1 MFSVERIAFSYLW
14 PNTNS
19 LMIFAI
25 SRDTGDLSKHLMAA
39 QTFEWGGHKIHTEV
53 NPLRTDQVT
62 HFSESVWQFT
72 SSEPYVRNT
81 DASYSKVK
89 SLEPLK
95 DLMEK
100 AENNFCGIEVR
111 QTENGW
117 KFIGHSARI
126 TRARLYYTVLRDSIV
141 FSYDLRDL
149 LPFTDR
155 RLDLTGAYSILKY
168 GDVPEYITCV
178 EDIYT
183 IPVGMYLE
191 FDSNSFESILQKKM
205 FGPDDLD
212 YFFKLDFP
220 MDGGDIPK
228 TQKLLE
234 EQFSFVASLDP
245 LVPISGGVDS
255 TLLNSLIDRY
265 SDNPYPAYYMQFGD
279 DDPELKF
286 AKEAAKGTKAELYVG
301 VFRPDDMIDSFQ
313 SQNEKL
319 IQPIGESST
328 ISIAY
333 YFRHDLH
340 KGRKVMDG
348 TLADGCYGSA
358 DYNKNII
365 GDIPNRPRWQ
375 QRLNEEIATHLQWN
389 RTSWENRF
397 HPRDSNMPDP
407 YLQYMDVYLG
417 PFGNT
422 LLKDAQRH
430 CETLLPIWQR
440 YYDYLKVDPKDQDDW
455 MKYSVLKMV
464 NYACKN
470 NTAKSYDNAQPGN
483 SGLYPFT
490 WKALLEDQGHY
501 HWLEKAAN
509 GIIKYPLKK
518 ILEQY
523 KDHDFIYRKK
533 VGLNSCFEDWIHHD
547 PNRNFLCNLL
557 SVKGGIS
564 EHFLGRKQNALISK
578 FQKTELHP
586 NLAHLVINLA
596 ILQAWMD
603 RNMVTIN

>member
-1 MFSVERIAFSYLW
+1 
-14 PNTNS
+14 
-19 LMIFAI
+19 MIFAI
-25 SRDTGDLSKHLMAA
+25 SRSSEKPQNLPEGTER
-39 QTFEWGGHKIHTEV
+39 FEWDGTWFYTQIDK
-53 NPLRTDQVT
+53 NRDDQMV
-62 HFSESVWQFT
+62 HSAENHWQFT
-72 SSEPYVRNT
+72 SSEPYVRNE
-81 DASYSKVK
+81 DASYAHVTSHQ
-89 SLEPLK
+89 PLK
-95 DLMEK
+95 DLMHR
-100 AENNFCGIEVR
+100 AENNFAGLEAQRTVS
-111 QTENGW
+111 GW
-117 KFIGHSARI
+117 SFIGHSARI
-126 TRARLYYTVLRDSIV
+126 TRARLYYTIKRDTIF

-155 RLDLTGAYSILKY
+155 KLNLTGAYSILKY

-178 EDIYT
+178 EGIYA

-191 FDSNSFESILQKKM
+191 FDSKNFDGVLSKKM
-205 FGPDDLD
+205 FGPEDMN

-228 TQKLLE
+228 TEKLLE
-234 EQFSFVASLDP
+234 EQFKFVATLNP
-245 LVPISGGVDS
+245 LVPVSGGVDS
-255 TLLNSLIDRY
+255 TLLNCLIDKF
-265 SDNPYPAYYMQFGD
+265 SDEPYPAYYMQFGD
-279 DDPELKF
+279 DDPELAF
-286 AKEAAKGTKAELYVG
+286 AKEAAKNTKAELYIG
-301 VFRPDDMIDSFQ
+301 VFRPDDMADSFH

-333 YFRHDLH
+333 YFRNDLH

-348 TLADGCYGSA
+348 TLADGCYGST

-365 GDIPNRPRWQ
+365 GDMPDRPRWQ
-375 QRLNEEIATHLQWN
+375 QRLNERIAAYLQWN
-389 RTSWENRF
+389 RTSWEDRF

-407 YLQYMDVYLG
+407 YLQYMDMYLG

-422 LLKDAQRH
+422 ILKDAEKH
-430 CETLLPIWQR
+430 CKELLPLWQR
-440 YYDYLKVDPKDQDDW
+440 YYDYLKPARDKQDDW
-455 MKYSVLKMV
+455 MKYSVFKMV

-490 WKALLEDQGHY
+490 WQSILEDQGRY

-533 VGLNSCFEDWIHHD
+533 VGLNSCFEDWIHHG
-547 PNRNFLCNLL
+547 PNREFLSELME
-557 SVKGGIS
+557 VKGGIA
-564 EHFLGRKQNALISK
+564 EHFLGKRRDALVHK
-578 FQKTELHP
+578 FKTTELHYT
-586 NLAHLVINLA
+586 LAHLVINLT

-603 RNMVTIN
+603 RNDVRIS

>member
-1 MFSVERIAFSYLW
+1 
-14 PNTNS
+14 
-19 LMIFAI
+19 MIFAI
-25 SRDTGDLSKHLMAA
+25 SRDKGTLLEPFRSA
-39 QTFEWGGHKIHTEV
+39 QTSVWGDYKIHTEV
-53 NPLRTDQVT
+53 DPSRSDQVT
-62 HFSESVWQFT
+62 HRSENVWQFI
-72 SSEPYVRNT
+72 SSEPYVRNS
-81 DASYSKVK
+81 DASYSKVTT
-89 SLEPLK
+89 LEPLK
-95 DLMEK
+95 DLMQK
-100 AENNFCGIEVR
+100 AENNFVGIEIR
-111 QTENGW
+111 KTETGW
-117 KFIGHSARI
+117 NFIGHSARI
-126 TRARLYYTVLRDSIV
+126 TRARLYYTILENEIV

-155 RLDLTGAYSILKY
+155 QLDLTGAYSILKY
-168 GDVPEYITCV
+168 GDVPEYITCI
-178 EDIYT
+178 ENIYT
-183 IPVGMYLE
+183 VPVGMYLE
-191 FDSNSFESILQKKM
+191 FDSTSFDTVLKKKM
-205 FGPDDLD
+205 LGPEDLK

-234 EQFSFVASLDP
+234 EQFSFVATLNP

-255 TLLNSLIDRY
+255 TLLNNLIDRY
-265 SDNPYPAYYMQFGD
+265 SDETYPAYYMQFGED
-279 DDPELKF
+279 DSELEF
-286 AKEAAKGTKAELYVG
+286 AKQAAKGTKAELYVG
-301 VFRPDDMIDSFQ
+301 VFTPDDMIDSFV

-319 IQPIGESST
+319 VQPIGESST

-348 TLADGCYGSA
+348 TLADGCYGST

-375 QRLNEEIATHLQWN
+375 QQLNEQITAYLQWN

-422 LLKDAQRH
+422 LLKDSQRH
-430 CETLLPIWQR
+430 CETLLPLWQR
-440 YYDYLKVDPKDQDDW
+440 YYDYLKVDRKDQDDW
-455 MKYSVLKMV
+455 MKYSVFKMV

-490 WKALLEDQGHY
+490 WKSILEDQGHY
-501 HWLEKAAN
+501 HWLEKAKD
-509 GIIKYPLKK
+509 GIVKYPLKK
-518 ILEQY
+518 IMEPYQP
-523 KDHDFIYRKK
+523 HDFIYRKK
-533 VGLNSCFEDWIHHD
+533 VGLNSCFEDWIHHG
-547 PNRNFLCNLL
+547 PNRDFLSGLM
-557 SVKGGIS
+557 SVKGGIA
-564 EHFLGRKQNALISK
+564 EHFLGSKQKALVHK
-578 FQKTELHP
+578 FKTSELHP
-586 NLAHLVINLA
+586 NLARLIINLS

-603 RNMVTIN
+603 RNKVRIS